1 MNEKYFGD
9 EALIL
14 LRDNQWH
21 ESICEMNNMHE
32 IWNESPGYKKKVVIL
47 LEYFID
53 LLYLAFSQIDLPSTA
68 AFWLFNYLVGF
79 IMYYVRIS
87 AEGHNL
93 ATART
98 IYILLQ
104 VGLIRF
110 IREESVVN
118 RSSSEL

>member
-1 MNEKYFGD
+1 M
-9 EALIL
+9 
-14 LRDNQWH
+14 
-21 ESICEMNNMHE
+21 
-32 IWNESPGYKKKVVIL
+32 IL

-104 VGLIRF
+104 VGLIR
-110 IREESVVN
+110 SVP
-118 RSSSEL
+118 